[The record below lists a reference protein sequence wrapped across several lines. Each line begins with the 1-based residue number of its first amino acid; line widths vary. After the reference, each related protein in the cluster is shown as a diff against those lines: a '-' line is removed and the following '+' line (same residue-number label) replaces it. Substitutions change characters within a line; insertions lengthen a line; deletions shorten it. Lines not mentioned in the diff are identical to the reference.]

1 MTSNIFCEKKIN
13 LKRKFLIRTK
23 NLTHKIKTK
32 EILSNL
38 NFQILQTGISC
49 IMGPNGAGKSILLKI
64 ISGLIV
70 PTAGIISIKK
80 DCKTIYVSQKTIFLR
95 RSVYQNLVYPLKI
108 NNIFSKTVHK
118 KIINFLEISNLVKF
132 KNHSA
137 RNLSIGQ
144 QQLLAV
150 IRGLIIEP
158 NILLLDEP
166 CSNLDPKSANVIEQI
181 IKNSSKSGVKIIFVT
196 HDILQVKRLAD
207 DIIFLH
213 NGEIIEHSKKS
224 FFFNESKCN
233 QVKNYLNG
241 KLLK

>member
-1 MTSNIFCEKKIN
+1 MDNNWT
-13 LKRKFLIRTK
+13 
-23 NLTHKIKTK
+23 
-32 EILSNL
+32 
-38 NFQILQTGISC
+38 
-49 IMGPNGAGKSILLKI
+49 
-64 ISGLIV
+64 
-70 PTAGIISIKK
+70 
-80 DCKTIYVSQKTIFLR
+80 
-95 RSVYQNLVYPLKI
+95 
-108 NNIFSKTVHK
+108 NIFSKTVHE

-158 NILLLDEP
+158 NVLLLDEP
-166 CSNLDPKSANVIEQI
+166 CSNLDPKSANIIEQI
-181 IKNSSKSGVKIIFVT
+181 IKNSSKSGIKIIFVT
-196 HDILQVKRLAD
+196 HDILQTKRLAD

-213 NGEIIEHSKKS
+213 NGEIIEHSKKG
-224 FFFNESKCN
+224 FFFKESKCN

>member
-1 MTSNIFCEKKIN
+1 
-13 LKRKFLIRTK
+13 
-23 NLTHKIKTK
+23 
-32 EILSNL
+32 
-38 NFQILQTGISC
+38 
-49 IMGPNGAGKSILLKI
+49 MGPNGAGKSMLLKI
-64 ISGLIV
+64 ISGLIL
-70 PTAGIISIKK
+70 PTAGVLSINKS
-80 DCKTIYVSQKTIFLR
+80 CKTIYVSQKTIFLR

-108 NNIFSKTVHK
+108 NNIFSKTVHE
-118 KIINFLEISNLVKF
+118 KIINFLEISDLVKF

-158 NILLLDEP
+158 NVLLLDEP
-166 CSNLDPKSANVIEQI
+166 CSNLDPKSANIIEKI
-181 IKNSSKSGVKIIFVT
+181 IKNSSKSGIKIIFVT

-213 NGEIIEHSKKS
+213 NGEIIEHSNKS
-224 FFFNESKCN
+224 FFFNNSNCN